1 MFLGVVM
8 GRIDFYTEGDFARL
22 LSDAVKNRR
31 FIVIVGSMEVYYTG
45 RSSSKLSL
53 GERICIVKPDG
64 SVLVH
69 RPSGYEPVNWQPP
82 GSRVDVYLM
91 DDSLVVEARRISPQE
106 ILRITFHEIYDVHSF
121 KLRDSAEFAMYAT
134 EEDMKKAIL
143 LEPSIIESGFK
154 PIEDERRVGESGF
167 IDVFGVDSKGNLVV
181 IEIKR
186 RNATAAD
193 IKQLIN
199 YVNGIERELGRRP
212 RAIIAAPGIQKS
224 AVKELKVY
232 GVEFKCLTPKR
243 CHEILRKKS
252 GLERFLD

>member
-1 MFLGVVM
+1 MRLEEASEKIRAGLREHALIIVVGLMEVAYEGRAASVLGS
-8 GRIDFYTEGDFARL
+8 GERL
-22 LSDAVKNRR
+22 LIIKQ
-31 FIVIVGSMEVYYTG
+31 
-45 RSSSKLSL
+45 
-53 GERICIVKPDG
+53 DG
-64 SVLVH
+64 SILVH
-69 RPSGYEPVNWQPP
+69 RPLGYEPVNWMPL
-82 GSRVDVYLM
+82 GSKIEVIEK
-91 DDSLVVEARRISPQE
+91 DDKLVIEARRISPQE

-193 IKQLIN
+193 IKQLVN
-199 YVNGIERELGRRP
+199 YVNGIERELGRKP

>member
-1 MFLGVVM
+1 MRLEEASEKIRAGLREHALIIVVGLMEVAYEGRAASVLGP
-8 GRIDFYTEGDFARL
+8 GERL
-22 LSDAVKNRR
+22 LIIKQ
-31 FIVIVGSMEVYYTG
+31 
-45 RSSSKLSL
+45 
-53 GERICIVKPDG
+53 DG
-64 SVLVH
+64 SILVH
-69 RPSGYEPVNWQPP
+69 RPLGYEPVNWQPP
-82 GSRVDVYLM
+82 GSRVDVYLI
-91 DDSLVVEARRISPQE
+91 DDSLVIEARRISPQE
-106 ILRITFHEIYDVHSF
+106 ILRITFHEIYDVYSF

-193 IKQLIN
+193 IKQLVN
-199 YVNGIERELGRRP
+199 YVNGIERELGRKP